1 MATPEAGPIEFISAS
16 LGGEWVTRTPD
27 TGTTTRQTPGRIS
40 VQAQPG
46 SLTTDIYRAGLTVL
60 TRNDGEL
67 HPVNLLYVLL
77 PTGASVPTGLS
88 YGGLRL
94 PGARADGCA
103 PTELLLQ
110 FTSVFARFN
119 AVTGWPSVIQM
130 DMRDD
135 CGNPAEGG
143 AAVLAFS
150 TADPPLVMTDLGQ
163 GQYLGMWRPNDSSA
177 LVTVTARGS
186 WNDLSGEATVT
197 AAVGANPNAQAAI
210 LNQGGVLLG
219 AGFTRGPVAPGSIIT
234 LFGRNLAAREQAA
247 SSVPLP
253 TSMEGVRVLVGDR
266 EAPLF
271 YVGPGQV
278 NAQVP
283 ADLAPNRQLQVVV
296 ETNGVPSAPEPLET
310 ASSRP
315 GIFTLGGEFGDQGA
329 ILIGNTNRLA
339 MPVTPGVS
347 SEPVSQGGVI
357 SIYATGLGAT
367 EPPVASGQPSP
378 GGPLAIVTATPTMLI
393 GGQNAP
399 VSFAGLAPGFVGVY
413 QVNAEVPAGTS
424 PGDAVPV
431 VIIQGGVE
439 SNTATIAVQ

>member
-1 MATPEAGPIEFISAS
+1 M
-16 LGGEWVTRTPD
+16 
-27 TGTTTRQTPGRIS
+27 
-40 VQAQPG
+40 QAQPG

-67 HPVNLLYVLL
+67 HPVNLLLVLL
-77 PTGASVPTGLS
+77 PQGASVPTTLS

-94 PGARADGCA
+94 PGARAEGCA
-103 PTELLLQ
+103 PTRLLLQ

-119 AVTGWPSVIQM
+119 AVTGWPSVIRL

-143 AAVLAFS
+143 TAVLAFS
-150 TADPPLVMTDLGQ
+150 SGDPPLILTELGQ
-163 GQYLGMWRPNDSSA
+163 GQYLGTWRPNDSGS
-177 LVTVTARGS
+177 LVTVTAGGS
-186 WNDLSGEATVT
+186 WNNLSGEATVT
-197 AAVGANPNAQAAI
+197 AAVGSNPNAQAAI

-234 LFGRNLAAREQAA
+234 MFGRNLAAREQAA
-247 SSVPLP
+247 TSVPLP

-296 ETNGVPSAPEPLET
+296 ETDGVPSAPEPLET

-315 GIFTLGGEFGDQGA
+315 GIFTLGGSFGDQGA

-339 MPVTPGVS
+339 MPVTPGVP
-347 SEPVSQGGVI
+347 SEPASRGGVV
-357 SIYATGLGAT
+357 SIYCTGLGAT
-367 EPPVASGQPSP
+367 DPSVASGQPSP
-378 GGPLAIVTATPTMLI
+378 GGPLALVTTPVTVLI
-393 GGQNAP
+393 GEQPAV

-413 QVNAEVPAGTS
+413 QVNAEVPAGAS

-431 VIIQGGVE
+431 VIIQGGVQ